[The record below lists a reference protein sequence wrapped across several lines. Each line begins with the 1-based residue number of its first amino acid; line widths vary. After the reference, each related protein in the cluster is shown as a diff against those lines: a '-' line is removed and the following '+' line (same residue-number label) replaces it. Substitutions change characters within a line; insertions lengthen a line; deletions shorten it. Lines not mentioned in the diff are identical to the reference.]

1 MLLTLSLLQ
10 PCGTGA
16 LDGGHERSTNFKKV
30 LDTMFSGSP
39 PEVSGSI
46 TSSNLNSP
54 SSPSLYV
61 PSLPSQ
67 TIGGKWY
74 PDYNP
79 IWAEG
84 LCSNAHPAPSGRP
97 HYDSDS
103 ECCAKAYGNQA
114 SGVCVGL
121 IPSSPEI
128 PSNPS
133 SSTSDLTATVSIT
146 SQPVSKPSLTV
157 EGPTSPTPDLSTLI
171 LVTTEPTSK
180 PVASFSIEEISSFSV
195 EETDNKWYPDY
206 NSIWA
211 LGKCDNISPA
221 PSGRP
226 HHNSQ
231 SECCKMAYGGQA
243 SGACVGYTTST
254 VSKLETYY
262 PDYNVDW
269 SLGKCSNAYPAPGG
283 RPQYNSQKECCEK
296 AYAGQSSLACISD
309 VPLATENTIG
319 EFYPN
324 YNSLFSKGICTNEAP
339 LPQGRPIYSSQA
351 ECCEFAYR
359 GQASG
364 ACVNHVPGDDTD
376 KVVSFAESFTSEF
389 MAPHAVL
396 RSNFITFSCDES
408 NTFPFDTAIMDIL
421 FDYEVSL
428 PQNVQAKHALPS
440 LKKEIMDG
448 LASSLNCQIV
458 TQRRGLRK
466 TDDGVLLGFQSVDGS
481 DVINGEKGSCS
492 RTQEMNGER
501 CYPIIGHIAA
511 VLKFEATSDEVLV
524 VKNVCT
530 NEAPLPQGR
539 PIYSSQAE
547 CCEFAYRGQASG
559 ACVNHVPG
567 DDTDKV
573 VSFAESF
580 TSEFMAPH
588 AVLRSNFITFSCDES
603 NTFPFD
609 TAIMDI
615 LFDYEVSLPQNVQ
628 AKHALPSLKK
638 EIMDGLASSLNCQI
652 VTQRRGLRKT
662 DDGVLLGFQSVDGS
676 DVINGEKG
684 SCSRTQEMNGER
696 CYPIIG
702 HIAAVLKF
710 EATSDE
716 VLVVKNDVLKNI
728 RHMMERNSISDFSGK
743 YVNEHDVENLQQ
755 AQVSNAEAEVTTDS
769 GSRTWVAVVCC
780 LLGIAFGVALTLF
793 VTKRRRIAQMIKS
806 RTHNADSD
814 SICGE
819 EICVEETAH
828 TNFSLSSRDA
838 SEHRSGS
845 SSVGSDCCDPSSANG
860 SVDQTSHL
868 HHQDKWP
875 GSSLGR
881 YISNTSNNPSISIY
895 AGANNS
901 VQPSVDSECV
911 RQNAQIALAMEDA
924 VIDLMRNS
932 SLPDDDV
939 DEAHDATTIEADE
952 IDANHAEED
961 NGVQGVL
968 VEKAEQVYENDQNF
982 VLVGDSSSVYA
993 RFIDN

>member
-492 RTQEMNGER
+492 
-501 CYPIIGHIAA
+501 
-511 VLKFEATSDEVLV
+511 K
-524 VKNVCT
+524 
-530 NEAPLPQGR
+530 
-539 PIYSSQAE
+539 
-547 CCEFAYRGQASG
+547 
-559 ACVNHVPG
+559 
-567 DDTDKV
+567 
-573 VSFAESF
+573 
-580 TSEFMAPH
+580 
-588 AVLRSNFITFSCDES
+588 
-603 NTFPFD
+603 
-609 TAIMDI
+609 
-615 LFDYEVSLPQNVQ
+615 
-628 AKHALPSLKK
+628 
-638 EIMDGLASSLNCQI
+638 
-652 VTQRRGLRKT
+652 
-662 DDGVLLGFQSVDGS
+662 
-676 DVINGEKG
+676 
-684 SCSRTQEMNGER
+684 TQEMNGER

-845 SSVGSDCCDPSSANG
+845 SSVGSDCCDPSSADG

-924 VIDLMRNS
+924 VIDLMRNA

-968 VEKAEQVYENDQNF
+968 VEMAEQVYENDQNF